1 MLFCSLAVF
10 EPRVGHT
17 IYVLS
22 PFISVLYHSDW
33 LFHGKSCPCLDV
45 VHPGRAWPSSP
56 ACTWHCSLH
65 SLSPGNSLV
74 SSWCDHSM
82 LASLL
87 WRCLTVPFLLHCIA
101 DIVKSVPVWCWHTRY
116 VIVSTRQSHCSP
128 WSAGIQLSAHWI
140 CWLLHAMDPQECA
153 LERHL
158 YRFSHSAG
166 FIGVLNTMTDTHTT
180 ECATC
185 VAIGRIYAMHSDADE
200 P

>member
-10 EPRVGHT
+10 DPRVGHT
-17 IYVLS
+17 MDVLS

-56 ACTWHCSLH
+56 ACTWHCFLH

-101 DIVKSVPVWCWHTRY
+101 DIVKSVQVWCWHTRY

-128 WSAGIQLSAHWI
+128 WSAGIQLSADCELADCCMRWTHKSVPSNAILIGSAILQGSSVCSTQWQTHI
-140 CWLLHAMDPQECA
+140 PRNVQHA
-153 LERHL
+153 
-158 YRFSHSAG
+158 
-166 FIGVLNTMTDTHTT
+166 
-180 ECATC
+180 
-185 VAIGRIYAMHSDADE
+185 
-200 P
+200 

>member
-1 MLFCSLAVF
+1 MSWCCPSRPCVVFLACVNLALFLA
-10 EPRVGHT
+10 
-17 IYVLS
+17 L
-22 PFISVLYHSDW
+22 
-33 LFHGKSCPCLDV
+33 
-45 VHPGRAWPSSP
+45 
-56 ACTWHCSLH
+56 
-65 SLSPGNSLV
+65 SLSPGKSPV

-87 WRCLTVPFLLHCIA
+87 WRCLTVPFLLHCVA
-101 DIVKSVPVWCWHTRY
+101 DIVKSVQVWCWHTRY

-128 WSAGIQLSAHWI
+128 WSAGIQLSAQWI
-140 CWLLHAMDPQECA
+140 CWLLHAMGPQECA

-158 YRFSHSAG
+158 HRFSHSAG